1 MRENQNLFWE
11 AYLDL
16 QVEAWQAE
24 ADGTDPER
32 PVPTLHNLEITP
44 VIHSPG
50 TTRHTP
56 PPLPEDV
63 KGLALLMGVKFIWSA
78 KKKLYYAA
86 VSETPDTPEQLFS
99 IDPYVAQTDDQ
110 WMESMKFIA
119 DHIKEIKTGA
129 VDTATLPP
137 TGRKVFE
144 DYIVSR
150 VQEEAD
156 NTAPEESTEEKQENT
171 NDQGNQ

>member
-1 MRENQNLFWE
+1 M
-11 AYLDL
+11 
-16 QVEAWQAE
+16 
-24 ADGTDPER
+24 
-32 PVPTLHNLEITP
+32 PTPTFEVTP

-56 PPLPEDV
+56 PPIPEDV
-63 KGLALLMGVKFIWSA
+63 QALALLMGVKFIWSG
-78 KKKLYYAA
+78 KKKIYYAA

-99 IDPYVAQTDDQ
+99 IDPYVAETEDQ
-110 WMESMKFIA
+110 WMDSMRFIA

-156 NTAPEESTEEKQENT
+156 TTAQEKT
-171 NDQGNQ
+171 NDQSDQ

>member
-1 MRENQNLFWE
+1 
-11 AYLDL
+11 
-16 QVEAWQAE
+16 
-24 ADGTDPER
+24 
-32 PVPTLHNLEITP
+32 VPTLHNLEITP

-56 PPLPEDV
+56 PPIPEDV
-63 KGLALLMGVKFIWSA
+63 QAVALLMGVKFIWSG
-78 KKKLYYAA
+78 KKNIYYAA

-99 IDPYVAQTDDQ
+99 INPYVATTEDQ

-129 VDTATLPP
+129 VDTSTLPP
-137 TGRKVFE
+137 TGRKIFE

-150 VQEEAD
+150 VQEEAE
-156 NTAPEESTEEKQENT
+156 NAQEKT